1 MNRLNSQFFNVAS
14 IPFFH
19 FIFLQVNKMAQ
30 ILEFKGSVS
39 DLTKLVMNN
48 NGLTFID
55 INASWCPSCRR
66 LGMLLPK
73 LAQENPEVKFVK
85 VDVDENP
92 EIKSYFKIE
101 SIPVIKFCKPDTQ
114 LEAVETLLGVNIP
127 VIKEKIANLK

>member
-1 MNRLNSQFFNVAS
+1 
-14 IPFFH
+14 
-19 FIFLQVNKMAQ
+19 MAE
-30 ILEFKGSVS
+30 IIDFKGSVS
-39 DLTKLVMNN
+39 DLQKIVVNN
-48 NGLTFID
+48 PGLTFID

-92 EIKSYFKIE
+92 EVKSYFKIE
-101 SIPVIKFCKPDTQ
+101 SIPVIKFCKADSQ

-127 VIKEKIANLK
+127 VIKEKIAALK